1 MVYLR
6 TPPVMPDMTGLE
18 PLRSINIMEFLCSD
32 GALPRMYVHVFVTIF
47 AKYKYI
53 ENHCFLQISLFIFC
67 ADLSIKR
74 WPLRG
79 TVNHLSYKNV
89 FCAVCNG
96 VDVATPLDL
105 TANVSGIIYNGAD
118 PPSDLTPVAWW
129 TAKVFCS
136 QYYIDRYLNNTP
148 SHGQLILMIRE

>member
-1 MVYLR
+1 
-6 TPPVMPDMTGLE
+6 MPGISGLE
-18 PLRSINIMEFLCSD
+18 PLRSMNIMEFLCSD
-32 GALPRMYVHVFVTIF
+32 GTLPAVYVHPFVTTF
-47 AKYKYI
+47 AKYMCI
-53 ENHCFLQISLFIFC
+53 ENYGFLQLSLFMFI

-79 TVNHLSYKNV
+79 AVNHLSYKNI

-105 TANVSGIIYNGAD
+105 TANGSGIKYNGAD

-129 TAKVFCS
+129 SAKVLCP
-136 QYYIDRYLNNTP
+136 QYYIDRYLNNT
-148 SHGQLILMIRE
+148 SNHEHFILMIRE